1 MCTQILT
8 IRIIRVITKVCINEM
23 SNMYVVCFLSSVS
36 QFILKASFVVH
47 FAKLYF
53 TVVNG
58 EHSVLLLVTSG
69 NTPWNMLRQK
79 KSDLLAFLLGNCTN
93 DILLRRKLSTVVVN
107 AHFCV

>member
-23 SNMYVVCFLSSVS
+23 SNMYVVCFLSSDS
-36 QFILKASFVVH
+36 QFIPKASFVVH

-58 EHSVLLLVTSG
+58 EHSVLLLV
-69 NTPWNMLRQK
+69 N
-79 KSDLLAFLLGNCTN
+79 
-93 DILLRRKLSTVVVN
+93 IRKHTMEHVK
-107 AHFCV
+107 AKQI